1 MLLMAEN
8 GVRGGICHAIH
19 RCVKSNSKYVKDKDK
34 ESLNLNYWDADH
46 LCGWVMSQKL
56 PVDGFKWVEDTS
68 QFNKDVIKTMKM
80 IVMRDIFLKFMFS
93 IQENCMYLIMIYHF
107 YLEEKKWKKLKTL

>member
-1 MLLMAEN
+1 MLLMVEN

-19 RCVKSNSKYVKDKDK
+19 RSVKSNNKYVKDYDKNK
-34 ESLNLNYWDADH
+34 ESVYLNYWDSDH
-46 LCGWVMSQKL
+46 LYGWVMSQKL
-56 PVDGFKWVEDTS
+56 PVDGFKCVEDTS

-80 IVMRDIFLKFMFS
+80 IVMRDIFLKFMFG

-107 YLEEKKWKKLKTL
+107 YLKK